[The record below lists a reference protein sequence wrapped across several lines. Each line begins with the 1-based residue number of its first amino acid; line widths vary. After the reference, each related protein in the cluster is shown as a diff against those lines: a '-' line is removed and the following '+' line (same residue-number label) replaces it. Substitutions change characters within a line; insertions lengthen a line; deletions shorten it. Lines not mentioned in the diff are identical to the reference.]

1 MRCFLRDHAFAW
13 ENILAVTDSRS
24 GWVTPTLRVADVDAG
39 CADIRRAVA
48 DDAMLSDPLADEP
61 KWPAW
66 KVTVALVVFCSAFW
80 SGVWYLA
87 SLFFR

>member
-1 MRCFLRDHAFAW
+1 
-13 ENILAVTDSRS
+13 
-24 GWVTPTLRVADVDAG
+24 
-39 CADIRRAVA
+39 
-48 DDAMLSDPLADEP
+48 MLSDPLADEP